1 MGAGGNSFSSLKML
15 LPLRNRDFR
24 LLWTGMTASLVGDG
38 VFLVALAWQVYQLSN
53 APTALSV
60 VGVAVSL
67 PHVLFLLAGGVA
79 SDRVDRRRLMIAADV
94 VRGAAMG
101 ALGLLAAMG
110 ALHLWQVIILGAVY
124 GGATAFFG
132 PAFDAIVPDVVPA
145 ELLGSANSLDQ
156 FVRPAALR
164 LIGPA
169 LGGWLIA
176 LWGTGSAFLVDAA
189 TFFVSAACVLL
200 MRPTPSPPGRLEEPW
215 EARSSGAAVREVR
228 EGFRF
233 VRSRIWLW
241 GTFLAATLAY
251 LLFMGPVEVLLPYIV
266 KNDMGGGAGVLGWVF
281 AMGGVGAI
289 GGAIV
294 VGHSGIPRRFVTFMY
309 VSWAVAT
316 FAVAGYGLAR
326 VPWQAMVA
334 SLVFNALETAGAV
347 VWATTKHRLVPGNL
361 LGRVSSFDWFISI
374 GLVPVSFAVTGP
386 IASVLGARTTLVWAG
401 LLGGVITLAAL
412 FLPGMRDIEGDEEPS
427 SKSSLVEEL
436 IPG

>member
-1 MGAGGNSFSSLKML
+1 MGAGGNSFSSLKMM

-215 EARSSGAAVREVR
+215 EARSSGAAVRQVR

>member
-1 MGAGGNSFSSLKML
+1 MM

>member
-1 MGAGGNSFSSLKML
+1 ML

>member
-1 MGAGGNSFSSLKML
+1 MKML

>member
-1 MGAGGNSFSSLKML
+1 MGAGGNSFSSLKMM